1 MMKTSLL
8 DLNFQ
13 PLTIDNQKAI
23 SSFLERYPQKLA
35 SYTFASLVSWSLVY
49 FYEWILLSPE
59 TLLISAYID
68 EEQQRHLMQPIG
80 EFSRDCQQL
89 LLNKIEQHPSP
100 LKISGVTDGFIESYP
115 EFCSHFED
123 RNDCPRA
130 NYIYR
135 AADLAN
141 LAGRHYE
148 KKRNL
153 ISQAEELYRW
163 NVIPLTKECHPRCLK
178 ILLDIG
184 PKTSHEIP
192 QELHRELIALEFVL
206 ANFEQLNQKGL
217 VICVEGHPVAFSIY
231 EELNPQTAVIHY
243 EKADR
248 QYKGMYQ
255 LINRETAKA
264 ILDAGYELI
273 NREEDLGLKGLRQ
286 AKQSY
291 FPVSFETSHVLTF
304 KRLKAH

>member
-13 PLTIDNQKAI
+13 PLTIDNNEVI
-23 SSFLERYPQKLA
+23 SSFIERYPQKLA
-35 SYTFASLVSWSLVY
+35 SYTFASLVSWGLVY
-49 FYEWILLSPE
+49 FYEWVLLSEE

-68 EEQQRHLMQPIG
+68 EEQQRHLLQPIG
-80 EFSRDCQQL
+80 EFSRECQQML
-89 LLNKIEQHPSP
+89 LKKLQQNAFPI
-100 LKISGVTDGFIESYP
+100 KISVVTDAFIENHP
-115 EFCSHFED
+115 EFCSYFED
-123 RNDCPRA
+123 RNDCLHA

-153 ISQAEELYRW
+153 ISQAEKLYRW
-163 NVIPLTKECHPRCLK
+163 SLHPLTKECHPRCMK

-184 PKTSHEIP
+184 PKTSLEIS
-192 QELHRELIALEFVL
+192 QEMHRELTALEFAL
-206 ANFEQLNQKGL
+206 AHFEQLSQKGL
-217 VICVEGHPVAFSIY
+217 VICVDDHPVAFSIY
-231 EELNPQTAVIHY
+231 EELNPQTAVIHF

-264 ILDAGYELI
+264 IVQAGYELI
-273 NREEDLGLKGLRQ
+273 NREEDLGLEGLRQ

-291 FPVSFETSHVLTF
+291 FPVGFENSHVLTF
-304 KRLKAH
+304 ITA